1 MPVTVTGKLMRRE
14 LKQIAASLGRG
25 SSIVTREAWHRW
37 GDDDE
42 RGALN
47 HIGAAQVRDAA
58 TLVRSGEV
66 LELAQPLSP
75 RTPVPQHRAGVQHF
89 MGRDGGDYAA
99 GARRPGGFQFAEDT
113 VVLPLH
119 IGTHIDALCHAW
131 YDDALYNGFP
141 GSGTRSTSGA
151 TRCGIDKMGPIVGR
165 GVLLDV
171 AGVLAGRCRMAPRSV
186 APICE
191 RAAAQAEV
199 AVGKGDIVLIR
210 TGWAEQPGPRGRLSR
225 STANPASMSR
235 PRCGLPNAR
244 SPCWALTI
252 LRSRSIPFPQG
263 TVFPVH
269 QRLIRDFG
277 IPLLEGL
284 VLHELAATGRREFLF
299 AASPLPVVGGTGSP
313 ISPIAIL

>member
-1 MPVTVTGKLMRRE
+1 
-14 LKQIAASLGRG
+14 
-25 SSIVTREAWHRW
+25 VTREAWQRW
-37 GDDDE
+37 GEDDE

-47 HIGAAQVRDAA
+47 HIGSVQVQGAAA
-58 TLVRSGEV
+58 LVRSGRV
-66 LELAQPLSP
+66 LSLAQTLSP
-75 RTPVPQHRAGVQHF
+75 RTPVPQHRAGIQHF

-151 TRCGIDKMGPIVGR
+151 TRCGTDKMGPVVGR

-171 AGVLAGRCRMAPRSV
+171 ASVHGGPLPDGVAIRPRDLEQAMKRAG
-186 APICE
+186 
-191 RAAAQAEV
+191 
-199 AVGKGDIVLIR
+199 VGIGNGDIVLIR
-210 TGWAEQPGPRGRLSR
+210 TGWAEHQGRADNVSFDGEPGLDIDSAVWLAEREI
-225 STANPASMSR
+225 A
-235 PRCGLPNAR
+235 
-244 SPCWALTI
+244 ALGADNFAVEV
-252 LRSRSIPFPQG
+252 IPFAQG

-277 IPLLEGL
+277 IPLMEGL
-284 VLHELAATGRREFLF
+284 LLHELATTGCHEFLF
-299 AASPLPVVGGTGSP
+299 VASPLPVVGGTGSP
-313 ISPIAIL
+313 INPIAIL

>member
-1 MPVTVTGKLMRRE
+1 M
-14 LKQIAASLGRG
+14 
-25 SSIVTREAWHRW
+25 TREAWHRW
-37 GDDDE
+37 GGEDE

-47 HIGAAQVRDAA
+47 HIGAAQVRGAA
-58 TLVRSGEV
+58 ALVQSGQV
-66 LELAQPLSP
+66 VTLAQPLSP
-75 RTPVPQHRAGVQHF
+75 RTPVPRHRAGLQHF

-119 IGTHIDALCHAW
+119 LGTHIDALCHAW

-141 GSGTRSTSGA
+141 GSGTRSTAGA
-151 TRCGIDKMGPIVGR
+151 THCGIEKMGPIVGR

-171 AGVLAGRCRMAPRSV
+171 AGLHGGPLPDGATIGRGDLQRA
-186 APICE
+186 AE
-191 RAAAQAEV
+191 RAEV
-199 AVGKGDIVLIR
+199 SPGKGDIVLIR
-210 TGWAEQPGPRGRLSR
+210 TGWAEQQGRAASVSFDAEPGLDVE
-225 STANPASMSR
+225 A
-235 PRCGLPNAR
+235 
-244 SPCWALTI
+244 ALWLAEREI
-252 LRSRSIPFPQG
+252 AVLGADNFAVEVIPFPQG

-284 VLHELAATGRREFLF
+284 MLQELAATGRSQFLF

-313 ISPIAIL
+313 ISPVAVL